1 MRALIITVVLAAV
14 LIAFVFGNAAFSI
27 SVLADRIGGVNA
39 FNYRIAS
46 TVVFVLIMAWLHAW
60 LTSGPGWLPRAI
72 LAGVLWLAASV
83 TIELTIAR
91 AVMGVSWPN
100 LLANYAI
107 WRGEPWPFVLLLELI
122 SPIAFGWLLNRRKG
136 IGVSPSP

>member
-1 MRALIITVVLAAV
+1 MRALIVTAVLTAV
-14 LIAFVFGNAAFSI
+14 LIGFVFGNAAFSI

-46 TVVFVLIMAWLHAW
+46 TAIFVLLVAWLHAR

-72 LAGVLWLAASV
+72 LAGVLWPSLSIAL
-83 TIELTIAR
+83 ELTIAR
-91 AVMGVSWPN
+91 AVMGVGWPN

-107 WRGEPWPFVLLLELI
+107 WRGEPWPFVLLLELVA
-122 SPIAFGWLLNRRKG
+122 PILFGWLRNRRDN
-136 IGVSPSP
+136 SHRR

>member
-1 MRALIITVVLAAV
+1 MRALIVTVVLAGV

-27 SVLADRIGGVNA
+27 TVLADRIGGVNA

-46 TVVFVLIMAWLHAW
+46 TAVFVLIVAWLHAR
-60 LTSGPGWLPRAI
+60 LTAGPGWRQRAI
-72 LAGVLWLAASV
+72 LAGILWLGLSV
-83 TIELTIAR
+83 TVEVTIAR

-107 WRGEPWPFVLLLELI
+107 WRGEPWPFVLLLELLA
-122 SPIAFGWLLNRRKG
+122 PILFGWLRNRRG
-136 IGVSPSP
+136 SVGVSA

>member
-1 MRALIITVVLAAV
+1 MRSLIITGVLAAV

-27 SVLADRIGGVNA
+27 SMLADRIGGVNA

-46 TVVFVLIMAWLHAW
+46 TAVFVLLMGWLHAR
-60 LTSGPGWLPRAI
+60 LTSGPGWLSRAI
-72 LAGVLWLAASV
+72 LAGVLWLGLSV
-83 TIELTIAR
+83 ALEVTIAR

-122 SPIAFGWLLNRRKG
+122 SPVLFGWLRNREHLEG
-136 IGVSPSP
+136 N

>member
-1 MRALIITVVLAAV
+1 MRALIVTAVLTAV
-14 LIAFVFGNAAFSI
+14 LIGFVFGNAAFSI

-46 TVVFVLIMAWLHAW
+46 TAVFVLLVAWLHAR
-60 LTSGPGWLPRAI
+60 LTSGPGWLARAV
-72 LAGVLWLAASV
+72 LAGVLWLGLSV
-83 TIELTIAR
+83 ALELTIAR

-107 WRGEPWPFVLLLELI
+107 WRGEPWPLVLLLELI
-122 SPIAFGWLLNRRKG
+122 SPILFGWLRNRREFTY
-136 IGVSPSP
+136 